1 MKFTRAL
8 GLVMTLFLLA
18 SPLTAWA
25 QEEPQWTEFVST
37 DGALTLSYPEGWF
50 LVENGA
56 DVGLPGVQISNSEGA
71 LVNSEA
77 LKVGE
82 LGIIVLLL
90 PQDILPLLGIE
101 LPAEGESMTPEDLV
115 SKIASIFIISSETTS
130 DAPGEMTPVPTPELG
145 EPTTVDLSDDVTAG
159 YMTLKGDDGEG
170 VVIAY
175 EQNGVI
181 VLIVSASAAGG
192 YTEEFDATTLA
203 VAGSIMYTG
212 TAAELMQ
219 FMMGGAVEGEAT
231 GTSVGEPTLE
241 PDIALTA
248 TPVSP

>member
-1 MKFTRAL
+1 MKFTRTL
-8 GLVMTLFLLA
+8 GLAMALLLFA
-18 SPLTAWA
+18 SPLTALA

-50 LVENGA
+50 LIENGA
-56 DVGLPGVQISNSEGA
+56 DVGLPGVQISNSEAA
-71 LVNSEA
+71 LANSES
-77 LKVGE
+77 LKQGE

-101 LPAEGESMTPEDLV
+101 LPVEGESMTPEDLV
-115 SKIASIFIISSETTS
+115 SKISSIFIITSETTS
-130 DAPGEMTPVPTPELG
+130 EAPGEVTPVPTPELG
-145 EPTTVDLSDDVTAG
+145 EPTTIDLGEDITAG

-175 EQNGVI
+175 EQDGVI

-203 VAGSIMYTG
+203 VAGSIAYTG
-212 TAAELMQ
+212 TAADLMQ
-219 FMMGGAVEGEAT
+219 FMMGGAVEGEGA
-231 GTSVGEPTLE
+231 GTAVEEPTLE
-241 PDIALTA
+241 PDAALTA